1 MAMIKDQKFINNNN
15 IKPNKLWKLLDLRNL
30 ANEIINEEYLELLN
44 TLTLKNVGDI
54 NMFRKEI
61 FSKLKIFLAEFLDIS
76 KNLIDNSVFNIDKLS
91 SRNINKMTLEFRV
104 ILLRDLPI
112 IFLLKLQED
121 NLYNSRT
128 KILANITNIDIQ
140 NILES
145 SYNKV
150 LNEYK
155 QEKKERTNKQL
166 WTIFQN

>member
-1 MAMIKDQKFINNNN
+1 
-15 IKPNKLWKLLDLRNL
+15 
-30 ANEIINEEYLELLN
+30 
-44 TLTLKNVGDI
+44 
-54 NMFRKEI
+54 MFRKEI

-166 WTIFQN
+166 